1 MSAESTP
8 RRWKNYTNRLIAKEV
23 SRTSK
28 YFDRLIQFA
37 PRSGDEGWL
46 FKFVD
51 APLKSVCNSLAEM
64 PDLSEE
70 REHRTAILFNGNF
83 NHQYDIQ
90 ETLQHLRPRLSRTS
104 RLLVIAYNPYL
115 RWLYR
120 LANKVGVRRGE
131 MPTTFITRTD
141 IDNLAK
147 ISGYELVRAR
157 PVVYC
162 PFELGGV
169 GTLVNLS
176 LAALPCVRWL
186 GFATVLIMRPL
197 KAEAL
202 SRRPSLSVVIP
213 ARNEKGNIENAVS
226 RLQAFPADLEI
237 IFVEG
242 HSNDSTWEEIQRVIE
257 TYSGPHRL
265 KALRQT
271 GKGKNDAV
279 RLGLSQ
285 ANGELLTI
293 LDADLTMPPEL
304 ISRFYEAYCLGLADF
319 VNGTRLVYP
328 MEGQAMRFL
337 NLLGNI
343 AFAKAL
349 SFVLDIAI
357 GDSLCGTKLLA
368 RHDYERA
375 VRWRKDFGD
384 FDPFGDFELI
394 FPAAMLGL
402 GIIDIPIRYQAR
414 TYGTTQIH
422 RFRHGLMLLKMTL
435 IGLVKIRMGSR

>member
-1 MSAESTP
+1 MPPESTP
-8 RRWKNYTNRLIAKEV
+8 RGWKNYTNRLIASEV
-23 SRTSK
+23 SRTSR

-37 PRSGDEGWL
+37 PRQEDKGWL
-46 FKFVD
+46 LEFVD
-51 APLKSVCNSLAEM
+51 APIKSVCNSLIEV

-90 ETLQHLRPRLSRTS
+90 ETLQDLRAKLSRTS

-120 LANKVGVRRGE
+120 LANQVGIRRGE

-141 IDNLAK
+141 IGNLAK
-147 ISGYELVRAR
+147 ISGYELVRVR

-162 PFELGGV
+162 PFRLWGIGDV
-169 GTLVNLS
+169 VNRLV
-176 LAALPCVRWL
+176 AALPLVRWL
-186 GFATVLIMRPL
+186 GFAAVLILRPL
-197 KAEAL
+197 KPEA

-213 ARNEKGNIENAVS
+213 ARNERGNIENAVS
-226 RLQAFPADLEI
+226 RLQTFPADLEI

-242 HSNDSTWEEIQRVIE
+242 HSEDSTWEEIQRVIE
-257 TYSGPHRL
+257 IYSGPHRL
-265 KALRQT
+265 KAIHQS

-285 ANGELLTI
+285 ANGELLAI

-304 ISRFYEAYCLGLADF
+304 LVRFYEAYCLGLADF
-319 VNGTRLVYP
+319 INGTRLVYP

-368 RHDYERA
+368 RHDYQRA
-375 VRWRKDFGD
+375 IRWRNDFGD

-394 FPAAMLGL
+394 FPAAMMGL
-402 GIIDIPIRYQAR
+402 GVIDIPIRYQAR
-414 TYGTTQIH
+414 TYGTTQIR

-435 IGLVKIRMGSR
+435 VGLVKIRMGSR